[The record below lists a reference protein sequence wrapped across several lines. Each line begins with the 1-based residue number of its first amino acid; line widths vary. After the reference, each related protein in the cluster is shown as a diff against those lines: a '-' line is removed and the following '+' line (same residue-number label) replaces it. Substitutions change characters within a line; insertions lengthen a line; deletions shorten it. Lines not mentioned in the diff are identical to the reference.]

1 MIMDLKEKKIIF
13 HKINQYKDFPMLI
26 QYDNFKKIIE
36 V

>member
-1 MIMDLKEKKIIF
+1 MIMDLKEKKI
-13 HKINQYKDFPMLI
+13 INQYKDFPMLI